1 VAALKERGAVRTPF
15 LEAAFNKVPRH
26 VFTPDVSVADAYRDR
41 SYPIKI
47 QDGVVVSSSSQPA
60 IMAEMLEQLA
70 PQPGERILEIG
81 AGSGYN
87 AALLAELVGING
99 FVSTVDLDQDIVK
112 IARRNLCKAGY
123 DQVRTV
129 CVDGAEGDSLS
140 APFDAIIATVGVGDI
155 PPAWVAQLRV
165 GGRLIAPISL
175 GLAQRIVTFERTNT
189 CLKSRSVVGG
199 EFMAFRGSS
208 TAASI
213 GELSTLGD
221 PAVRL
226 RTLPGNT
233 VNADVLTGV
242 LGGECMQIELPA
254 NITVDDVWESLD
266 LWLSIREPLFC
277 RLTAQGTA
285 AQRGRV
291 PDAMG
296 IANAASHPVAA
307 TLGLCNRDGLVL
319 FALTT
324 TGMCQRAFGSSAAC
338 TERLM
343 QAIQSWED
351 QGRPANAG
359 LNIKVFSASS
369 QAADAL
375 TDGAHLVTLPSAH
388 FVLQWA

>member
-1 VAALKERGAVRTPF
+1 
-15 LEAAFNKVPRH
+15 
-26 VFTPDVSVADAYRDR
+26 
-41 SYPIKI
+41 
-47 QDGVVVSSSSQPA
+47 
-60 IMAEMLEQLA
+60 MAEMLEQLA
-70 PQPGERILEIG
+70 LRPAERILEIG

-87 AALLAELVGING
+87 AALLAEIVGVNG
-99 FVSTVDLDQDIVK
+99 FVSTLDLDEDIVK

-123 DQVRTV
+123 AQVRTV

-155 PPAWVAQLRV
+155 PSAWVAQLRV

-242 LGGECMQIELPA
+242 LRGEYMQIELPA

-285 AQRGRV
+285 AQSGTV

-307 TLGLCNRDGLVL
+307 TLGLCNGEELVL
-319 FALTT
+319 FALTAN
-324 TGMCQRAFGSSAAC
+324 GMSLRTFGDSATC

-343 QAIQSWED
+343 GAIQSWED
-351 QGRPANAG
+351 RGRPSNAG
-359 LNIKVFSASS
+359 LHVKAFSTSS
-369 QAADAL
+369 QAADAF
-375 TDGAHLVTLPSAH
+375 TDGAHFVMLPSWH
-388 FVLQWA
+388 LVLQWT